1 MSRLNSAVCLKCGR
15 IGNKIEM
22 ERVKDGDF
30 VKGYKHKDCDKDMHI
45 DKTPDT
51 PTYDLHNTWS
61 LKLTSQNK
69 RNVYDW

>member
-1 MSRLNSAVCLKCGR
+1 
-15 IGNKIEM
+15 M